1 MMILWFLSGIVIVA
15 VVSTWAWRFQ
25 MRAMKV
31 AGLRLAHL
39 AGKPGTLVDV
49 ELTAVIADRHP
60 GDRPSVLLAFRPA
73 GLAGHPASA
82 LPASST
88 LVLDLP
94 DDEHVA
100 LARLQR
106 WQTSAAPV
114 LLWRN
119 PKGAQVELS
128 QMQTRLSVQLQV
140 RESTV
145 VEPSRINSV
154 NTSDGDVKNVSNN

>member
-1 MMILWFLSGIVIVA
+1 MILWFLSGMVIIA
-15 VVSTWAWRFQ
+15 AVSTWAWRFQ
-25 MRAMKV
+25 MRALKV

-49 ELTAVIADRHP
+49 ELTAVIADHSP
-60 GDRPSVLLAFRPA
+60 GDHASVLLAFRPA
-73 GLAGHPASA
+73 GLSGHPASA
-82 LPASST
+82 VPASST

-114 LLWRN
+114 LLWRD
-119 PKGAQVELS
+119 PKGEQVELS
-128 QMQTRLSVQLQV
+128 QMQTRQSVLLRAREQTGTQL
-140 RESTV
+140 
-145 VEPSRINSV
+145 PRINSV
-154 NTSDGDVKNVSNN
+154 NTPEGDVKNVSNN